1 MSRQYNVYM
10 VNGSEDGLLG
20 IFSSKKK
27 AMARAIEY
35 ILQSGVDKYIIDNTT
50 SDYITW
56 VEADGEYGFVTADV
70 TTEVVR

>member
-1 MSRQYNVYM
+1 MSRQYNVYL

-35 ILQSGVDKYIIDNTT
+35 IMASGASGYNVDTKS

-56 VEADGEYGFVTADV
+56 VESNDEYSYANAEV